1 MYGPI
6 AISPPPMEIIEP
18 PLIPVLDNNVSLFSY
33 TDYRN
38 FYLD

>member
-1 MYGPI
+1 MAPL
-6 AISPPPMEIIEP
+6 PFPLPPMEILEP